1 MKTTALQ
8 VYSLGMITH
17 DLPEDD
23 VWAEVHP
30 LEQMSGSNGIIDNI
44 DMEHAK
50 VLNIHGETIVTKII
64 KSTKIMCKWL
74 HDGDN
79 NRLTPPSVCKGETVR
94 IYRYGNTDKYFWGTI
109 YNELDLRK
117 REKATYVYSNKGTIE
132 DKSLLSKVYYWTI
145 DTINKFV
152 RLHTD
157 DSDGELTTYDFE
169 INTKEGKVTLIDGK
183 NNFIELNSASQ
194 NLTTNINNDIIT
206 TAGNNMS
213 TMVKKDVNETIGKNK
228 TITLEK
234 ISIKNN
240 TGELIAILSAWL
252 QACMEDEGTGN
263 LGSPVPRTSASKN
276 KFQALKKKIDSF
288 LI

>member
-1 MKTTALQ
+1 MKTSALH

-30 LEQMSGSNGIIDNI
+30 LEQMSGSNGIIDDTNI
-44 DMEHAK
+44 ENAK

-74 HDGDN
+74 NDGDN

-132 DKSLLSKVYYWTI
+132 DKTLLEKVYYWTI

-169 INTKEGKVTLIDGK
+169 INTKDGTVTLIDGK
-183 NNFIELNSASQ
+183 NNSMELDSAKEDFTF
-194 NLTTNINNDIIT
+194 NANHDIIT
-206 TAGNNMS
+206 KIGNDR
-213 TMVKKDVNETIGKNK
+213 TET
-228 TITLEK
+228 
-234 ISIKNN
+234 
-240 TGELIAILSAWL
+240 
-252 QACMEDEGTGN
+252 
-263 LGSPVPRTSASKN
+263 R
-276 KFQALKKKIDSF
+276 
-288 LI
+288 